1 MGLAVAA
8 LVFGSCGYH
17 VAGHADLVPKNVKTI
32 CIPAFGNVTTRYKL
46 TDRLPE
52 AISRE
57 FITRTRY
64 RIVPDPNKADAI
76 LRGAVVNYI
85 SYPTIFD
92 PVTGRAAAVQM
103 HVTMQISLVDRA
115 SGNVI

>member
-1 MGLAVAA
+1 MIWVDSTAKGELY
-8 LVFGSCGYH
+8 FS
-17 VAGHADLVPKNVKTI
+17 
-32 CIPAFGNVTTRYKL
+32 
-46 TDRLPE
+46 
-52 AISRE
+52 ISS
-57 FITRTRY
+57 F

-103 HVTMQISLVDRA
+103 HVACPRIDARDRA
-115 SGNVI
+115 RYEDLGTEPSRLLQRTTRQLVAGHA